1 MEIINKKFI
10 YDDLVQNL
18 KEKLNSVQFLIS
30 SAIESRDLDV
40 KSSAGDKHETSR
52 AKIQSDI
59 DNYSKQELNIIE
71 KLKVLG
77 AIDIN
82 KKNNKVENGAL
93 VETNV
98 GFFFIAIGLGRW
110 KVNNEQIFVISLAS
124 PIGKFMKDKVESSS
138 YTFRNLNYKI
148 IKIT

>member
-1 MEIINKKFI
+1 VINKKFI

-18 KEKLNSVQFLIS
+18 NEKLNSIQFLIS
-30 SAIESRDLDV
+30 SAIESRDSDS
-40 KSSAGDKHETSR
+40 KSSVGDKHETSR

-59 DNYSKQELNIIE
+59 DNYLKQKLNIIE

-77 AIDIN
+77 AININ
-82 KKNNKVENGAL
+82 QKNNKVENGAL

-110 KVNNEQIFVISLAS
+110 TVNSEQLFVISLAS
-124 PIGKFMKDKVESSS
+124 PIGKLMKDKVASSS
-138 YTFRNLNYKI
+138 FSYKNLTYKI
-148 IKIT
+148 IKIN